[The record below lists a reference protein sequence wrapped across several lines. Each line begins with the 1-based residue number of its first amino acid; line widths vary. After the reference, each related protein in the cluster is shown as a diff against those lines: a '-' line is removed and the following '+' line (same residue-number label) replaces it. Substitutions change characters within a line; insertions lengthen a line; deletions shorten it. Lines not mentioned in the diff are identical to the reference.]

1 MPFYV
6 RLWHAIRRR
15 LRPLLGYPNLT
26 RYTANP
32 TGLRLPTAYMLMEH
46 IGPATERMLSDTWE
60 ERRGDQVSRLRL
72 FRGIARMILSLARIP
87 QPRIGSFRF
96 HADGTL
102 MLANRPLL
110 CCVPILEN
118 GGTPRTMPRDETYT
132 YTEPFIS
139 DMLALHDGSF
149 LANRNAVYD
158 EVDCRGQIAARVLLR
173 ALSHQYVTRKYR
185 GGPFRLQFTDF
196 HPSNILV
203 DDNWNV
209 TCLIDLE
216 RICSLP
222 AEMLAVPY
230 WFRIQDLPFPF
241 PPLSFI
247 FPSSLFFS
255 VAFLFSSLSLSS
267 ASLASL
273 RALARSPDDIVID
286 S

>member
-1 MPFYV
+1 
-6 RLWHAIRRR
+6 
-15 LRPLLGYPNLT
+15 
-26 RYTANP
+26 
-32 TGLRLPTAYMLMEH
+32 
-46 IGPATERMLSDTWE
+46 
-60 ERRGDQVSRLRL
+60 
-72 FRGIARMILSLARIP
+72 MILSLARVP